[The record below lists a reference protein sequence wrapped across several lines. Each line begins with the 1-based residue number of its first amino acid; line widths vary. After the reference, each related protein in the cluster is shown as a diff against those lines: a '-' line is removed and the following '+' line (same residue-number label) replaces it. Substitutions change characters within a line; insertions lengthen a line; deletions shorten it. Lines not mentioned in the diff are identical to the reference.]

1 MEERQWAEER
11 QWGDRQWV
19 GRRWEDHR
27 WGDRQW
33 EGRRWE
39 DHRWEDHRW
48 EDRRWEGRRWVDHR
62 WEDRRWV
69 DHRWEGCQWVD
80 RGWVGRRPTW
90 VFNLGKLRDKDD
102 DDNHKNYVSDTP
114 RGGGGMSPVGS
125 GWLRFLQRRTYLLYE
140 LFSRRDH
147 SPLHSGR
154 SPSFLGGLYIF

>member
-11 QWGDRQWV
+11 QWGDRQW
-19 GRRWEDHR
+19 
-27 WGDRQW
+27 
-33 EGRRWE
+33 EG
-39 DHRWEDHRW
+39 
-48 EDRRWEGRRWVDHR
+48 
-62 WEDRRWV
+62 RRWV

-114 RGGGGMSPVGS
+114 RGGMSPVGS